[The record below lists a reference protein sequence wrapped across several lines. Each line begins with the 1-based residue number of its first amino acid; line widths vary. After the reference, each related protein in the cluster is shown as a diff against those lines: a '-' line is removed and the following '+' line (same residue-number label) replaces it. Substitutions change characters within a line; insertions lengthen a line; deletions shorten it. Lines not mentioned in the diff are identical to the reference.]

1 MPALISPRLDRMLSL
16 REVADVLG
24 VSLAT
29 VRRRIAEG
37 SLSIYR
43 IGRAVRV
50 SEADLAAFLGSNREG
65 I

>member
-1 MPALISPRLDRMLSL
+1 MPAPVSPPLCRMLSL
-16 REVADVLG
+16 REVAGVLG

-29 VRRRIAEG
+29 VRRRVADG

-50 SEADLAAFLGSNREG
+50 SEADLAVFLASNRER